1 MICHEPEFRDFFS
14 EIWAAASSREIS
26 KKFGRSASFRRFR
39 EVSGK
44 FRVFVTRN
52 RLNLEVAPKSGVE
65 LLKWWKVNHRTIPSW
80 AKAARI
86 IFAMTCTSA
95 ASERVFSLFESMFG
109 HDQLNTLADQLQG
122 SVMLRY
128 NKASLADHASMHDIN
143 VTAMGWG

>member
-1 MICHEPEFRDFFS
+1 M
-14 EIWAAASSREIS
+14 
-26 KKFGRSASFRRFR
+26 
-39 EVSGK
+39 
-44 FRVFVTRN
+44 TRN

-128 NKASLADHASMHDIN
+128 NKASLADHASMHDMN